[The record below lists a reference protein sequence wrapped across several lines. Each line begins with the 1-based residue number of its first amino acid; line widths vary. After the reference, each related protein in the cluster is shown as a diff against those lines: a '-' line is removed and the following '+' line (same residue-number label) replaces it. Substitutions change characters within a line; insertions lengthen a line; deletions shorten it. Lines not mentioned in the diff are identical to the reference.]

1 MGTIFLIYIVAQLMT
16 TAFGLAVIDKV
27 QTTINARLH
36 EKGYVLKNKNSLYNF
51 NDGLIAFAKGFIPF
65 YYLKK
70 ALDLTSGE
78 NAIEKE
84 VERVISSGKY
94 MNINQEEEKVEE
106 YIPQVTLQE
115 DIQFEKPERYQARR
129 NDLTLYDTYVTPIEY
144 VTKEEKDQTK
154 LSLTP
159 FTGDNKV
166 VEQVMVT
173 SPVSKNDIARAIG
186 ELSVEELE
194 ALSNTITTLTQ
205 IKRKNRQLSLKDVA

>member
-159 FTGDNKV
+159 FTGENKV

-194 ALSNTITTLTQ
+194 ALTNTITTLTQ

>member
-51 NDGLIAFAKGFIPF
+51 NDWLLAFAKGFIPF

-106 YIPQVTLQE
+106 YIPQVALQE
-115 DIQFEKPERYQARR
+115 DIQFEKAEKYQARR

-144 VTKEEKDQTK
+144 VTKEEKDHTK

-159 FTGDNKV
+159 FTGENKV
-166 VEQVMVT
+166 VEQVVVT
-173 SPVSKNDIARAIG
+173 PTVSKNDIARAIG
-186 ELSVEELE
+186 ELNVEELE
-194 ALSNTITTLTQ
+194 ALASTITTLTQ
-205 IKRKNRQLSLKDVA
+205 IKKKNIQLSLKDVA

>member
-51 NDGLIAFAKGFIPF
+51 NDGLLAFAKGFIPF

-84 VERVISSGKY
+84 VEKVISSGKY
-94 MNINQEEEKVEE
+94 ININQEEEKEEE
-106 YIPQVTLQE
+106 YIPQVTIQE
-115 DIQFEKPERYQARR
+115 DFRFEKPEKYTARR
-129 NDLTLYDTYVTPIEY
+129 NDLTLYDTYVTPVEY
-144 VTKEEKDQTK
+144 VTLEEKDQNK

-159 FTGDNKV
+159 FTGDNTK
-166 VEQVMVT
+166 VEQVVVT
-173 SPVSKNDIARAIG
+173 QSVSKNDIARAIG
-186 ELSVEELE
+186 ELNVEELE
-194 ALSNTITTLTQ
+194 ALASTITTLTQ
-205 IKRKNRQLSLKDVA
+205 IKKKNIQLSLKDVA

>member
-1 MGTIFLIYIVAQLMT
+1 MGTIFLIYILAQLMT

-94 MNINQEEEKVEE
+94 MNINQE
-106 YIPQVTLQE
+106 
-115 DIQFEKPERYQARR
+115 
-129 NDLTLYDTYVTPIEY
+129 
-144 VTKEEKDQTK
+144 
-154 LSLTP
+154 
-159 FTGDNKV
+159 
-166 VEQVMVT
+166 
-173 SPVSKNDIARAIG
+173 
-186 ELSVEELE
+186 
-194 ALSNTITTLTQ
+194 
-205 IKRKNRQLSLKDVA
+205 

>member
-159 FTGDNKV
+159 FTGENKV

-194 ALSNTITTLTQ
+194 ALANTITTLTQ